1 MTGQFRSRCIQA
13 MVLGWLMIV
22 FALPAYT
29 QIPVHPPAGNYT
41 EVNGDHLFYWKSP
54 NNQVSFHSALKHSN
68 DFQAIPNL
76 YPNFGFTKSDVW
88 FRFVVDRTQTNQDAL
103 FLKLGNPNL
112 DKAKVYYKHPT
123 KGWRVWACVGDL
135 QHKDPVSINNRDWI
149 VALPHARESDTL
161 YLQINNGGEQFF
173 FIPSLVKRNY
183 FSEEDAENQLYF
195 GIYYGII
202 VFIFSFNLFSFFYL
216 KERNAL
222 WYALYV
228 FLLAGLQI
236 SLTGIGNFYLWDGE
250 YFSNRANPFFS
261 SAGILALLL
270 FVMDFLRT
278 AHYAPHIHRWFV
290 VTAWVAVS
298 LIVASLLPYSWAFDY
313 SVVGVN
319 TVTLL
324 LNTVILP
331 VSLYIWKKGSE
342 IAPLFIAAFSV
353 LILSVFGFILKNFG
367 LLPVNFFTEFGMMIG
382 SAAESILLSVG
393 IVLRYKN
400 TRDTALNSLRKLNEV
415 TENAN
420 KELEVKVRQRTYE
433 VEQQKEQLLYKNQE
447 ILDSITYA
455 KRIQEALL
463 PSKHTFAQLLPKS
476 ALWYAPKDIVAGD
489 FYWAKEKEIKGD
501 KWTFFAVADCTGHG
515 VPGAMM
521 SVLCINAL
529 ENALQEINTPDPGD
543 LLERTAAFLA
553 TSLETEKQALQ
564 DGMDISLCCLN
575 RSNNQLFWAGAN
587 NPLWILKGD
596 DMEEITATKRPVGKS
611 EVLIPFTTH
620 AVRVQPGDR
629 IVLFS
634 DGYADQ
640 FGGPSNKKLKR
651 KQFKELVIE
660 SSQLEIQDQ
669 IKALKRK
676 YHQWKSDQE
685 QVDDVCVLLVEIHP

>member
-1 MTGQFRSRCIQA
+1 MIGTFLFRLAQNSIFVLLIAICSPFVRGQEIVRS
-13 MVLGWLMIV
+13 LN
-22 FALPAYT
+22 
-29 QIPVHPPAGNYT
+29 GNYT
-41 EVNGDHLFYWKSP
+41 EIQGSKLYYLQVKDGSP
-54 NNQVSFHSALKHSN
+54 EEIIHSKKN
-68 DFQAIPNL
+68 DFKSIPNL
-76 YPNFGFTKSDVW
+76 YPNFGFTKQDVW
-88 FRFVVDRTQTNQDAL
+88 FRFIVDSSIFGQTDL

-112 DKAKVYYKHPT
+112 DKALIYRKNKQGT
-123 KGWRVWACVGDL
+123 WRKLALVGDVQPRDSL
-135 QHKDPVSINNRDWI
+135 SVENRDWI
-149 VALPHARESDTL
+149 IGFKPERKLDTI
-161 YLQINNGGEQFF
+161 YIQMNNGGEQFF
-173 FIPSLVKRNY
+173 FVPSIVKRSY
-183 FSEEDAENQLYF
+183 FSEEDAENQLF
-195 GIYYGII
+195 MGIYYGII
-202 VFIFSFNLFSFFYL
+202 VFIFSFNLFSFYFL

-228 FLLAGLQI
+228 FFLAGLQI

-250 YFSNRANPFFS
+250 FFSNRANPFFS
-261 SAGILALLL
+261 SAGLLFLLL
-270 FVMDFLRT
+270 FAMDFLRT
-278 AHYAPHIHRWFV
+278 KVYVPKIHRLFIFTSWAAASF
-290 VTAWVAVS
+290 
-298 LIVASLLPYSWAFDY
+298 IIASLLPYSWAFDY
-313 SVVGVN
+313 SVIGVN
-319 TVTLL
+319 TLTLV
-324 LNTVILP
+324 LNTLILP
-331 VSLYIWKKGSE
+331 VSIYIWKRGSE
-342 IAPLFIAAFSV
+342 IAPLFIVAFSL

-367 LLPVNFFTEFGMMIG
+367 LVPVNFFTEFGMMIG
-382 SAAESILLSVG
+382 SASESILLSVG

-400 TRDTALNSLRKLNEV
+400 TRETAIESLEKLNEV

-489 FYWAKEKEIKGD
+489 FYWAKEKEIEGE

-529 ENALQEINTPDPGD
+529 ENALQEINTPNPGD

-587 NPLWILKGD
+587 NPLWILKGE

-620 AVRVQPGDR
+620 EVSVQNGDR

-640 FGGPSNKKLKR
+640 FGGPKNKKLKR
-651 KQFKELVIE
+651 KLFKEYT
-660 SSQLEIQDQ
+660 LETHKLDIQDQ
-669 IKALKRK
+669 IKTLKRN

-685 QVDDVCVLLVEIHP
+685 QVDDVCVLLVEISE